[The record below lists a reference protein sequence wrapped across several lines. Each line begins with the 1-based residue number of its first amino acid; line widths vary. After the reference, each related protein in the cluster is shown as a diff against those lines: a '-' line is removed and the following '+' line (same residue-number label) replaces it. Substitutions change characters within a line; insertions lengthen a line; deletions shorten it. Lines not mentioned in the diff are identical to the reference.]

1 MKAVR
6 IGDTIAGRVNSH
18 NQHNVGWTEGDKP
31 SPIFC
36 NGHSVTGQQTVAAS
50 KTYIEGRLAVR
61 QGDTGTT
68 NCPCDGR
75 GYTVTGGSSKVFI
88 EGKPAA
94 RNIDSVDIHGAGTGK
109 FTTSSQKVYIG

>member
-1 MKAVR
+1 M
-6 IGDTIAGRVNSH
+6 GDRIAGRVNSH
-18 NQHNVGWTEGDKP
+18 NRHIVGWTDGDDP

-36 NGHSVTGQQTVAAS
+36 SGHSVTGQQTVAAS
-50 KTYIEGRLAVR
+50 KTYIEGKLAVR
-61 QGDTGTT
+61 KGDTGTT

-88 EGKPAA
+88 EGIPAA
-94 RNIDSVDIHGAGTGK
+94 RNTDRVDIHGAGSGN